1 MKTAHTRA
9 QEASPMHDGS
19 ADDRPQPEWHESWQV
34 RGAVPPWSIEQD
46 EELLAALR
54 EAIAARSDVPPD
66 FVEAAQN
73 AFAWHNID
81 YELAQLTFDSSQ
93 YAVATRAE
101 TASIRALT
109 FKSAHL
115 TIELEILDSS
125 LVGQL
130 IPSHDQPVEI
140 QTTAGATTYAT
151 IDEYGCFQITPM
163 PQDQFRL
170 HCRTA
175 DGSEVITGWIT
186 L

>member
-1 MKTAHTRA
+1 
-9 QEASPMHDGS
+9 MHDAS
-19 ADDRPQPEWHESWQV
+19 ADDRPQPGWHESWQV
-34 RGAVPPWSIEQD
+34 SRAVPPWSIEGD

-54 EAIAARSDVPPD
+54 EAIAASEDVPPD
-66 FVEAAQN
+66 FIEAARS

-81 YELAQLTFDSSQ
+81 YELAQLTYDSSQ
-93 YAVATRAE
+93 YADATRAE

-109 FKSAHL
+109 FTSAHL

-125 LVGQL
+125 VVGQL
-130 IPSHDQPVEI
+130 VPTHDHPVEI
-140 QTTAGATTYAT
+140 QTTAGATSYAT
-151 IDEYGCFQITPM
+151 IDEYGCFQITPI

-175 DGSEVITGWIT
+175 DGSEVLTGWIT

>member
-1 MKTAHTRA
+1 MY
-9 QEASPMHDGS
+9 DGS
-19 ADDRPQPEWHESWQV
+19 ADDRPQPGWHEPWQV
-34 RGAVPPWSIEQD
+34 RRAVPPWSIEQD
-46 EELLAALR
+46 QELLAELR
-54 EAIAARSDVPPD
+54 EAIAAGQDVPPD
-66 FVEAAQN
+66 FIEAAQS
-73 AFAWHNID
+73 AFAWRNID
-81 YELAQLTFDSSQ
+81 FELAQLTFDSSQ
-93 YAVATRAE
+93 SADAARAE

-130 IPSHDQPVEI
+130 IPAHDQPVEI
-140 QTTAGATTYAT
+140 QTTAGATTCAT
-151 IDEYGCFQITPM
+151 IDEYGCFEITPV

-170 HCRTA
+170 YCRTA

>member
-1 MKTAHTRA
+1 MRDD
-9 QEASPMHDGS
+9 PHDGS
-19 ADDRPQPEWHESWQV
+19 ADDRPQPGWHEPWQV
-34 RGAVPPWSIEQD
+34 RRAVPPWSIEQD
-46 EELLAALR
+46 QELLAELR
-54 EAIAARSDVPPD
+54 EAIAAGQDVPPD
-66 FVEAAQN
+66 FIEAAQS

-81 YELAQLTFDSSQ
+81 YELARLTFDSSQ
-93 YAVATRAE
+93 YADSARAE
-101 TASIRALT
+101 KASIRALT

-125 LVGQL
+125 LAGQV
-130 IPSHDQPVEI
+130 IPTYGQPVEI

-151 IDEYGCFQITPM
+151 IDEHGCFDITPI

-170 HCRTA
+170 RCRTA

>member
-1 MKTAHTRA
+1 MY
-9 QEASPMHDGS
+9 DGS
-19 ADDRPQPEWHESWQV
+19 ADDRPQRKWRESWQV
-34 RGAVPPWSIEQD
+34 RRAVPRWSIEQD
-46 EELLAALR
+46 EELLTALR
-54 EAIAARSDVPPD
+54 EAIAACQDVPPD
-66 FVEAAQN
+66 FIEAAQS

-81 YELAQLTFDSSQ
+81 YELARLTFDSSHD
-93 YAVATRAE
+93 AVAARAE

-125 LVGQL
+125 LAGQV
-130 IPSHDQPVEI
+130 IPTYGQPVEI

-151 IDEYGCFQITPM
+151 IDEHGCFDITPI

-170 HCRTA
+170 RCRTA